1 MAEFEKRR
9 QPGKMC
15 VFAYMNRI
23 LVGGPFL
30 LFYRPNSLRL
40 RDLNDPPIA
49 EDFSTSSGPFVDTS
63 PLATASFYRVIK
75 ISAE

>member
-1 MAEFEKRR
+1 
-9 QPGKMC
+9 MC
-15 VFAYMNRI
+15 VCVYVNRI

>member
-1 MAEFEKRR
+1 V
-9 QPGKMC
+9 C
-15 VFAYMNRI
+15 LRI
-23 LVGGPFL
+23 CESNLGWWPFL